1 MIHCPISSLFVGLF
15 LLIYLFHHVL
25 SSAFLTL
32 RCFHLK
38 DHIVVRLL
46 TTNYQ
51 INTNNHT
58 LYVIQFFNHL
68 RRRFFLQVFMVIV
81 IIKLVVYPG
90 VAGSPQRKKHFSR
103 VSLRNNNF
111 LQNCFCLFV
120 KASSL
125 FLPNLNVLLL
135 EVTKKT

>member
-58 LYVIQFFNHL
+58 LYVIKFFNHL
-68 RRRFFLQVFMVIV
+68 Q
-81 IIKLVVYPG
+81 
-90 VAGSPQRKKHFSR
+90 
-103 VSLRNNNF
+103 
-111 LQNCFCLFV
+111 
-120 KASSL
+120 
-125 FLPNLNVLLL
+125 
-135 EVTKKT
+135 